1 MPEHKIPMEGAS
13 LSVEVRGA
21 GMPVVLLHGF
31 PLDRSMWAAQ
41 VESLSREFRVIAP
54 DLRGFGKSTLRFAD
68 IDSGVSMERYAED
81 LIVTLDALSILEPMV
96 LVGFSMGGY
105 VAWQFALRHSQR
117 LRGLVLCDTRAV
129 ADTDAAAA
137 ARLAMAETVLAA
149 SSAEPAL
156 AMIEKLLA
164 PETRADRPQVA
175 ATVRDMILRQ
185 PSAGIAAAQ
194 RGMARRP
201 DVRQQ
206 LQTIR
211 CPVLGIVGTADVIS
225 PPEEM
230 AELVALLPDARL
242 VEVPGG
248 HLTPMENPDAV
259 TAAIRQFAQ
268 ARVERSGGS
277 AAGEE

>member
-31 PLDRSMWAAQ
+31 PLDRAMWAAQ
-41 VESLSREFRVIAP
+41 VETLSREFRVVAP

-68 IDSGVSMERYAED
+68 IDSGIAMEGYAED
-81 LIVTLDALSILEPMV
+81 LIVTLDALSIFEPVV
-96 LVGFSMGGY
+96 LAGFSMGGY
-105 VAWQFALRHSQR
+105 VAWQFALRHPQR
-117 LRGLVLCDTRAV
+117 LRGLVVCDTRAV
-129 ADTDAAAA
+129 ADAEPAAA

-164 PETRADRPQVA
+164 PETRESRPQVA
-175 ATVRDMILRQ
+175 AAVRDMILRQ

-201 DVRQQ
+201 DVRGE
-206 LQTIR
+206 LQNIR
-211 CPVLGIVGTADVIS
+211 CPVLGIVGTSDVIS
-225 PPEEM
+225 PPQEM
-230 AELVALLPDARL
+230 AELIALLPDARL

-248 HLTPMENPDAV
+248 HMAPMENPEAV
-259 TAAIRQFAQ
+259 SEAILEFA
-268 ARVERSGGS
+268 RSRS
-277 AAGEE
+277 SET